1 MSSPPFE
8 ISPPDLTPWL
18 AGNTGTAGVWRFA
31 AEAPGRHVLV
41 TALVH
46 GNELCG
52 AWALRDWLEA
62 GVRPRRGTLT
72 LAFANVDAFS
82 RFDPA
87 QPHASRFVH
96 TDMNRLWGD
105 MPWRYDGVGTGSEHQ
120 RVLDLLPHVNASD
133 WLLDLH
139 SMHEPG
145 PSLAMVGPLDHHAR
159 IAEGLELDA
168 LLVADQGHRAG
179 VRLRDHAQYGEA
191 RAHEAFALL
200 VECGF
205 HGASESIHVA
215 RDVMARFLMLSGVV
229 DAGDVPQGWRRASP
243 RQAAPLLEVT
253 HAVTVA
259 PGEAPRFTRAWRC
272 GDLVEKAGTVI
283 GWNAEVAVSTP
294 YDECVLVMPTLMH
307 ATPGATLVRLARRR
321 EVA

>member
-8 ISPPDLTPWL
+8 TSPPDLTPWL
-18 AGNTGTAGVWRFA
+18 AGNTGTVGVWRFA
-31 AEAPGRHVLV
+31 ADAPGRHVLV

-52 AWALRDWLEA
+52 AWALRDWLAA
-62 GVRPRRGTLT
+62 GVKPRRGTLT
-72 LAFANVDAFS
+72 LAFANLDAFS

-96 TDMNRLWGD
+96 ADMNRLWGD
-105 MPWRYDGVGTGSEHQ
+105 MPWRRDGSGTGSEHQ
-120 RVLDLLPHVNASD
+120 RVLELLPHVNASH

-145 PSLAMVGPLDHHAR
+145 PPLAMVGPLDHHAR
-159 IAEGLELDA
+159 SAADLQLDA

-179 VRLRDHAQYGEA
+179 VRLRDHARYGDPQA
-191 RAHEAFALL
+191 LDAFALL

-205 HGASESIHVA
+205 HGAIESIDVA
-215 RDVMARFLMLSGVV
+215 RDAMARFLTLSGVV
-229 DAGDVPQGWRRASP
+229 DADDVPQGWRRASP
-243 RQAAPLLEVT
+243 RQATPLLEVT
-253 HAVTVA
+253 HAITVS
-259 PGEAPRFTRAWRC
+259 PGEAPRFTQTWRC

-283 GWNAEVAVSTP
+283 GWNAEAAVSTP
-294 YDECVLVMPTLMH
+294 YDQCVLVMPTLMH
-307 ATPGATLVRLARRR
+307 ATPGATLVRLARQR
-321 EVA
+321 AFA

>member
-8 ISPPDLTPWL
+8 TSPPDLTPWL
-18 AGNTGTAGVWRFA
+18 AGNTGTTGVWRFA
-31 AEAPGRHVLV
+31 ANAPGRHVLV

-46 GNELCG
+46 GNEVCG
-52 AWALRDWLEA
+52 AWALRDWLAA

-72 LAFANVDAFS
+72 LAFANLDAFS

-105 MPWRYDGVGTGSEHQ
+105 LPWQKDSAGTGSEHQ
-120 RVLDLLPHVNASD
+120 RVLELLPHVNASD

-145 PSLAMVGPLDHHAR
+145 PPLAMVGPLEHHAR
-159 IAEGLELDA
+159 IAADLQLDA

-179 VRLRDHAQYGEA
+179 VRLRDHGRYGDAQA
-191 RAHEAFALL
+191 LDAFALL

-205 HGASESIHVA
+205 HGASESIDVA
-215 RDVMARFLMLSGVV
+215 RDAMARFLTLSGVV
-229 DAGDVPQGWRRASP
+229 DAGDVPQGWHRASP

-253 HAVTVA
+253 HAITVL
-259 PGEAPRFTRAWRC
+259 PGKAPRFTQAWRC
-272 GDLVEKAGTVI
+272 GDLVQKAGTVI

-294 YDECVLVMPTLMH
+294 YDQCVLVMPTLMH
-307 ATPGATLVRLARRR
+307 ATPGATLVRLARTRR
-321 EVA
+321 FA